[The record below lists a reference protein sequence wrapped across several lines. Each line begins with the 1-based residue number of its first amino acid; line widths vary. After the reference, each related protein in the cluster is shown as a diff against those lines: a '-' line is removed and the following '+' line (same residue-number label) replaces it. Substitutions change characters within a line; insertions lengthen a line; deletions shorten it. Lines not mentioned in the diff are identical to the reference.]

1 MRTVRKFST
10 TVASRRSLF
19 RYPYMQEKLNR
30 SKLVRRHAVP
40 LRRSQQRQHLPNN
53 MDDVVDDLFEIRHL
67 INDLAGVE
75 DAPGWF
81 YTNYKQEVQALKSRH
96 RRLLDLIEK
105 ASKYSSNET
114 LNNILIEVR
123 VEYLALK
130 NAIRNAYRQKG
141 TALCLGD
148 WQSPIYDAT
157 YEAGQNRLTNGV
169 AEHVL
174 DYKRDGHLD
183 AIAYE
188 KEYVEE
194 YLSHLGCKNLKAYLS
209 NSGMGS
215 FSTAIQW
222 IAHES
227 NIATNVRAMA
237 VMPMYFENIHLARGY
252 FQDLIQVDMSAQG
265 ISLLASLRL
274 NKPNL
279 VICDN
284 VTNCGEVMFHDVDT
298 VLKWAKEETSEPVTL
313 LIDTT
318 CLPVF
323 LMPYGWLADL
333 PEHVSVIMI
342 ESLAK
347 YHQFGMDTVT
357 GGIMMAQ
364 MSEASH
370 SSFAKAR
377 ARFGANI
384 SDSSVGA
391 LPQPNYSRLERR
403 MKRHARN
410 TSIVA
415 RALQS
420 ISQNEKGIIQSVSW
434 LDEKLSPDSIAVN
447 LPWFTGTCLTVR
459 MQEGFKSIPQY
470 REFEYKVMEKSR
482 EYGLPIAL
490 STSFGFDTTRLY
502 VTAPAT
508 KFEPPFLRIS
518 IGTETSSQIATFV
531 RILEEVNTE
540 LGKTMKPSIVAN
552 ETAQEKIAVAKPRVE
567 VVSDSKIQS
576 SVFLGDKALQNYLS
590 PANIACPPLVELP
603 ADLNPY
609 AKDGVRIM
617 AKMMPLVPLM
627 NIKSVPAY
635 SMMSEAFARGDLS
648 GVKNVIESSSSN
660 TVLSLSVIS
669 RLFGIDNTVA
679 LVDDSIA
686 PSLTRMLR
694 LFGIEVYKHPGPGHE
709 LYGKVMPRSSRA
721 TDCGA
726 QPGWIN
732 PGQYGNPD
740 NPEGFAKWLA
750 PDLYR
755 QTQGKLDILSCALG
769 TCGTMVGVSRG
780 LRMHNPDIKV
790 VACCPGAGE
799 VIPGPR
805 EKAQLSDVTFD
816 WQNVANARF
825 ELEATESFAASVKLL
840 RRGIMGGPSSG
851 MNYAGLLKYLE
862 TQKEAGLLNQDKET
876 WSVFLCCDSPL
887 PHVEE
892 YYEAL
897 GEDFFPSIH
906 GVDEEIL

>member
-1 MRTVRKFST
+1 
-10 TVASRRSLF
+10 
-19 RYPYMQEKLNR
+19 MQEKLNR

-40 LRRSQQRQHLPNN
+40 LRQAQQRQHQPNN

-67 INDLAGVE
+67 INDLALVE

-105 ASKYSSNET
+105 ASKYSSSET
-114 LNNILIEVR
+114 LNNLLIEVR

-157 YEAGQNRLTNGV
+157 YEAGENRLVSGIR
-169 AEHVL
+169 EHVL

-227 NIATNVRAMA
+227 NIASNVRAMA

-265 ISLLASLRL
+265 VNLLASLRL

-284 VTNCGEVMFHDVDT
+284 VTNCGEVMYHDVDT
-298 VLKWAKEETSEPVTL
+298 ILKWAKEETAEPVTL

-391 LPQPNYSRLERR
+391 LPQPNYSRMERR

-410 TSIVA
+410 TRIVA

-420 ISQNEKGIIQSVSW
+420 ISQNQKGIVHSVSW
-434 LDEKLSPDSIAVN
+434 LDEALSPDSIAVN

-459 MQEGFKSIPQY
+459 MKEGYKSIPQY
-470 REFEYKVMEKSR
+470 REFEYKVMEKAR

-518 IGTETSSQIATFV
+518 VGTETSSQIATFV
-531 RILEEVNTE
+531 SILEEVNND
-540 LGKTMKPSIVAN
+540 LGKTMKPSVVAN
-552 ETAQEKIAVAKPRVE
+552 ETVQDKTLVAKTRVE
-567 VVSDSKIQS
+567 VVTDSKIQS
-576 SVFLGDKALQNYLS
+576 SVFLGDKALENYLS
-590 PANIACPPLVELP
+590 PANFACPPLVELP
-603 ADLNPY
+603 SDLNPY

-627 NIKSVPAY
+627 NIKSVPAF
-635 SMMSEAFARGDLS
+635 SMMSEAFARGELD

-709 LYGKVMPRSSRA
+709 LYGKLAPRSSRA
-721 TDCGA
+721 AECGA

-790 VACCPGAGE
+790 VACCPAAGE
-799 VIPGPR
+799 LIPGPR
-805 EKAQLSDVTFD
+805 EKAQLGDVTFN

-825 ELEATESFAASVKLL
+825 ELEAKESFAASVRLL
-840 RRGIMGGPSSG
+840 RRGILGGPSSG

-862 TQKEAGLLNQDKET
+862 TQKEAGLLSADKET

-897 GEDFFPSIH
+897 GEEFFPSIH

>member
-1 MRTVRKFST
+1 
-10 TVASRRSLF
+10 
-19 RYPYMQEKLNR
+19 
-30 SKLVRRHAVP
+30 
-40 LRRSQQRQHLPNN
+40 
-53 MDDVVDDLFEIRHL
+53 MDDVVDDLFELRHL
-67 INDLAGVE
+67 INDLGSLDE
-75 DAPGWF
+75 LELSGWF
-81 YTNYKQEVQALKSRH
+81 HTTYRQEVQALKTRH
-96 RRLLDLIEK
+96 RRLLDLVEK
-105 ASKYSSNET
+105 ASKYSSSET
-114 LNNILIEVR
+114 LDNLLIEVR
-123 VEYLALK
+123 VEYLQLK

-157 YEAGQNRLTNGV
+157 YDAGETRNRLTAGI

-183 AIAYE
+183 AIGYE
-188 KEYVEE
+188 KEFVEE
-194 YLSHLGCKNLKAYLS
+194 YLSHLGCKSLKGYLS

-215 FSTAIQW
+215 FSTALQW

-227 NIATNVRAMA
+227 NIAFNVRAMA

-252 FQDLIQVDMSAQG
+252 FQDLIQVDMTDKQ
-265 ISLLASLRL
+265 INLLASLRL

-298 VLKWAKEETSEPVTL
+298 ILKWAKEETKEPVTL

-323 LMPYGWLADL
+323 LMPYGWLGEL

-364 MSEASH
+364 MSDAMH

-410 TSIVA
+410 TRLVA
-415 RALQS
+415 KAIERL
-420 ISQNEKGIIQSVSW
+420 SQNPRGIVQSVSW
-434 LDEKLSPDSIAVN
+434 LDDSLSPESLAVN

-459 MQEGFKSIPQY
+459 MKEGYRSIPQY
-470 REFEYKVMEKSR
+470 REFEYKVMEKAR
-482 EYGLPIAL
+482 ECGLPLAL
-490 STSFGFDTTRLY
+490 STSFGFDTSRLY

-518 IGTETSSQIATFV
+518 VGTETSSQIDTLAS
-531 RILEEVNTE
+531 ILEEVNNE
-540 LGKTMKPSIVAN
+540 LGKTMKPSVVQSESTSKDLSMSKSRVQVVA
-552 ETAQEKIAVAKPRVE
+552 
-567 VVSDSKIQS
+567 DSKIES
-576 SVFLGDKALQNYLS
+576 SVFLGENSLLDYLS
-590 PANIACPPLVELP
+590 PANYACPPLIELP

-609 AKDGVRIM
+609 RKDGVRIL

-635 SMMSEAFARGDLS
+635 SMMSEAFARGDLA

-686 PSLTRMLR
+686 SSLTNMLR

-709 LYGKVMPRSSRA
+709 LYGKMPPRSNRA
-721 TDCGA
+721 TECGA
-726 QPGWIN
+726 MPGWIN

-740 NPEGFAKWLA
+740 NPEGFSKWLA

-755 QTQGKLDILSCALG
+755 QTQGKLDILACALG

-790 VACCPGAGE
+790 VACCPAQGE

-816 WQNVANARF
+816 WQEVANARY
-825 ELEATESFAASVKLL
+825 EMEAPESFAASVKLL
-840 RRGIMGGPSSG
+840 RRGILGGPSSG

-862 TQKEAGLLNQDKET
+862 MQKEAGLLSKDKET

-887 PHVEE
+887 PHVDE
-892 YYEAL
+892 YYRAL

-906 GVDEEIL
+906 GVEETIQD